1 MQRLKI
7 GQAELEYRL
16 SGSGQPVLLIHGAHI
31 ADALRP
37 LVAEPALDGFRMIQ
51 YHRRGFAGSTRA
63 PGPTSAEDHA
73 HDAIGLLDH
82 LGVARAHLVGHS
94 YGAMIALSLAAAHP
108 TRIRSLALLE
118 LPAPTGS
125 AGAAGAA
132 GAAFMD
138 TMKHLT
144 DRYTEG
150 DATGAVHG
158 FLALLGPDWR
168 AVIDGTVPGGI
179 EQAENDASTFFEIDL
194 PAGAQWSFGPEQAAA
209 ISGPVLSVLGTSSG
223 PLFVQ
228 GRELLHRW
236 FPSCQRA
243 EIAGATHYLQME
255 APAAVAT
262 AIAAFLRAQDA
273 DANPVH
279 TLP

>member
-1 MQRLKI
+1 MQRLKV
-7 GQAELEYRL
+7 GQAELEYRV

-37 LVAEPALDGFRMIQ
+37 LLAEPALDGFRMIQ

-73 HDAIGLLDH
+73 DDAIGLLDH

-118 LPAPTGS
+118 LPAPTGP
-125 AGAAGAA
+125 GR
-132 GAAFMD
+132 AAFIDAMAR
-138 TMKHLT
+138 LT
-144 DRYTEG
+144 ERYFEG

-168 AVIDGTVPGGI
+168 AVIDRTVPGGI
-179 EQAENDASTFFEIDL
+179 EQAEKDASTFFEIDL
-194 PAGAQWSFGPEQAAA
+194 PAGAQWSFGPERAAA
-209 ISGPVLSVLGTSSG
+209 IFGPVLSVLGTGSG
-223 PLFVQ
+223 PLFVD
-228 GRELLHRW
+228 GRELLHQW
-236 FPSCQRA
+236 FPPCQNA
-243 EIAGATHYLQME
+243 DIAGATHYLQME

-262 AIAAFLRAQDA
+262 AIAAFLRTQDA